1 MLNVKRSIQCVHK
14 SLQLIGGELR
24 ESGKPR
30 ELCHPLPSIAKVNLK
45 GRMLPLS
52 LFSEMHYRQIVKQD
66 GFAGDDSFTE
76 NCSAKYV
83 K

>member
-1 MLNVKRSIQCVHK
+1 MPKDLFSVYINPCRLLEGDS
-14 SLQLIGGELR
+14 R
-24 ESGKPR
+24 EPGKPR
-30 ELCHPLPSIAKVNLK
+30 ELCHPCPSLAKVNLK

-52 LFSEMHYRQIVKQD
+52 LFSEMHYKQIVKQD
-66 GFAGDDSFTE
+66 GFAVDDTFTE

>member
-14 SLQLIGGELR
+14 SLQLLGGGLR
-24 ESGKPR
+24 EPGKPR
-30 ELCHPLPSIAKVNLK
+30 EPCHPHPSLAKLNLK

-52 LFSEMHYRQIVKQD
+52 LFLEMHYRQIVKRD
-66 GFAGDDSFTE
+66 GFAADDTFTE